1 MNLNYIFFY
10 DSKQI
15 IFFNLDDEFT
25 DSNIKRINLKISA
38 DEDSCK
44 IKEIRSGSNP
54 DIIVIILD

>member
-54 DIIVIILD
+54 DIIVIILE